1 MNAKRKIWEGTE
13 YTARCGKRS
22 IDISEGNSHLQRRE
36 TFNILETKYALSTE
50 SFGTNRTVLRSFF
63 VVITGKI
70 REREEEKG
78 GGGGHRQVGG
88 CRKESVMAEGS
99 GAYKWHEWKR
109 SFPRIMRGPRGVG
122 FQGKC

>member
-1 MNAKRKIWEGTE
+1 MDARKRICEGTK
-13 YTARCGKRS
+13 YTARCSERS
-22 IDISEGNSHLQRRE
+22 IDVSEGNSHLQRRE
-36 TFNILETKYALSTE
+36 TFNIPATKYALSTE
-50 SFGTNRTVLRSFF
+50 SSGANRTVLRSFF

-70 REREEEKG
+70 REREEEEEEG
-78 GGGGHRQVGG
+78 GKHRQVEG